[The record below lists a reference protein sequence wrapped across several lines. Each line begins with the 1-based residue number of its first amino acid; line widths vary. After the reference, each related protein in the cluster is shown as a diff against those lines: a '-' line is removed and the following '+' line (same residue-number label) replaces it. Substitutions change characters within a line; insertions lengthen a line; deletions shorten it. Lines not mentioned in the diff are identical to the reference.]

1 MVEATVGPETQVGLN
16 EVPYPGW
23 LLEPKFG
30 VILDLVVIIS
40 IGMALEAERPTE
52 TEI

>member
-30 VILDLVVIIS
+30 VIQVDLVVIIS
-40 IGMALEAERPTE
+40 IGMLEAEHRTE
-52 TEI
+52 TET